1 MNCSDCQKYLIAYLE
16 GLLRPETKQD
26 VASHIDQ
33 CRTCR
38 EEVSQLMHLRNRLV
52 ADGKTY
58 QKNNFEDAVLNRI
71 IPAQTTQV
79 DLSEEP
85 DPFPDSFLDEVVTS
99 EDQPVEEHVT
109 TETLPELEKTN
120 TQLSFRRLIMNTK
133 VTKIAAAAIIII
145 GIGLGIHIFLN
156 QGTTWAWEDVFAQV
170 EQVESVI
177 YRMKLSMYGIA
188 PVPGGTLEQEIIV
201 KLSTPYGMQMDSYLD
216 GKLSAQTYALLAE
229 EAMVSVLPEQQKYIV
244 IKFTP
249 EIFEKMRE
257 ENGDPTKTVSTFK
270 EYEYEELGRR
280 TIDGVEVEGILSTDP
295 GFAEGILGD
304 VSARMWVD
312 VETGWPFKMTIDVIG
327 TDGEV
332 QMSMVS
338 DNFQWGAEL
347 HADEFAAN
355 IPADYEEIGNVD
367 LAELESGEAV
377 VDGLGFFAELS
388 GGTYPRDLAM
398 GNLVQELTD
407 LIDAKKDEGLFDEE
421 PDKETVNALMNLNMI
436 GVFFGGLTGE
446 DREPAYYGDTV
457 TARDYDKVLF
467 RWKLQD
473 SDKYRVIY
481 GDLSIED
488 VSPQRL
494 AEIEK

>member
-1 MNCSDCQKYLIAYLE
+1 
-16 GLLRPETKQD
+16 
-26 VASHIDQ
+26 
-33 CRTCR
+33 
-38 EEVSQLMHLRNRLV
+38 
-52 ADGKTY
+52 
-58 QKNNFEDAVLNRI
+58 LNRI
-71 IPAQTTQV
+71 IPAQTNRV
-79 DLSEEP
+79 DLAEEP
-85 DPFPDSFLDEVVTS
+85 DPFPASYLEEVMISDDPPAGEYVR
-99 EDQPVEEHVT
+99 
-109 TETLPELEKTN
+109 TESLPKQKKTN
-120 TQLSFRRLIMNTK
+120 TQLSFRRLIMNST

-156 QGTTWAWEDVFAQV
+156 QGAAVTWADVFAKV
-170 EQVESVI
+170 EQVEGVI

-201 KLSTPYGMQMDSYLD
+201 KLSTPYGMQMDSYMD
-216 GKLSAQTYALLAE
+216 GKLSAQTYALLTE
-229 EAMVSVLPEQQKYIV
+229 EAMVSVLPEQKKYIL

-257 ENGDPTKTVSTFK
+257 ENGDPTKMVSTFK

-295 GFAEGILGD
+295 GFAEGMLGD
-304 VSARMWVD
+304 VSARLWVD

-327 TDGEV
+327 NDGEL
-332 QMSMVS
+332 QMSMIS

-347 HADEFAAN
+347 HAGEFAAN
-355 IPADYEEIGNVD
+355 IPADYEEMGNVD
-367 LAELESGEAV
+367 LADLESGEAV

-388 GGTYPRDLAM
+388 GGTYPSELTT
-398 GNLVQELTD
+398 GTLVQELTD
-407 LIDAKKDEGLFDEE
+407 LLDAKKKEGTLPDE
-421 PDKETVNALMNLNMI
+421 PDKEMVNSLMNLNLI
-436 GVFFGGLTGE
+436 GAFFGGLSGE
-446 DREPAYYGDTV
+446 DREPAYYGDKV

-488 VSPQRL
+488 VSPQRRACRFIFSKYHKCPMEL
-494 AEIEK
+494 GRFCGCR